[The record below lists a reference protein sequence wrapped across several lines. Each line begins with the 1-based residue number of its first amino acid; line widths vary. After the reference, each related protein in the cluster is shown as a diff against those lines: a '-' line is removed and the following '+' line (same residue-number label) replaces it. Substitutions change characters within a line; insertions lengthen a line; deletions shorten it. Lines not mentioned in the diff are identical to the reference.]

1 MNTMSD
7 VCIIKKDGTLEPFDE
22 QKIVAAVTKS
32 AARVMYKF
40 KAEEYDRIVEWVKSH
55 LLESELKNV
64 PIQTMHN
71 LVESA
76 LEDIKPDVAKS
87 YRDYRNYKIDFVKML
102 DDVYRKAQ
110 NIMYIGDKENSNT
123 DSALVAT
130 KRSLIYNQLNKELY
144 KKFFLTNDEKQ
155 AINDG
160 YIYIHD
166 MSARRDTMNC
176 CLFDM
181 GKVLKGGFE
190 MGNLWY
196 NEPNSL
202 AVAFDVIGDVVLSTA
217 SQQYGGF
224 TVPEIDKILAPY
236 AEKSYAKYYNEIKTI
251 MEDMKGNVLSLDDLK
266 YIEQKAMKK
275 ICCRMGLV
283 ESILGKIDHIVVDLI
298 CHSLTDP
305 VGNATLDALF
315 LISVNKV
322 LAFLFHDLGLFLGH
336 GTAHQIAPTHG
347 IARQITHDLH
357 NLFLIYDA
365 AIGRG

>member
-1 MNTMSD
+1 
-7 VCIIKKDGTLEPFDE
+7 
-22 QKIVAAVTKS
+22 
-32 AARVMYKF
+32 MYKF

-55 LLESELKNV
+55 LLESGLKNV

-76 LEDIKPDVAKS
+76 LEDIKPEVAKS

-251 MEDMKGNVLSLDDLK
+251 MEDMKEMYFLLMTLNILK
-266 YIEQKAMKK
+266 KK
-275 ICCRMGLV
+275 L
-283 ESILGKIDHIVVDLI
+283 
-298 CHSLTDP
+298 
-305 VGNATLDALF
+305 
-315 LISVNKV
+315 
-322 LAFLFHDLGLFLGH
+322 
-336 GTAHQIAPTHG
+336 
-347 IARQITHDLH
+347 
-357 NLFLIYDA
+357 
-365 AIGRG
+365 